1 MNILIYHTS
10 SSKAV
15 SIESVGK
22 AFTEQGHRVYLL
34 TYFPEGDLHTEMKK
48 FGIAAFAYPIE
59 KKFSPTYYFKHLLY
73 LLNFIRR
80 YKIDIVYS
88 HLSANL
94 VALFAQFLTRTP
106 IYLFRHHID
115 WFKIQGLKNA
125 MLTDQLMNR
134 FAKHQVVVS
143 NKAYHYILTEE
154 KGKAENLQMIPLAYD
169 FDLFYKPVQADVEAI
184 RKQYPSKL
192 LLLTIG
198 RLIKIKRH
206 LLIFQIVNKLV
217 QEGLDIT
224 LLVLDTGEE
233 EQTLREYIAA
243 NHLEKNIILLG
254 YQKNVFNHLHACDA
268 VIHLSESESSNGV
281 AKEAA
286 LAEKPVIV
294 CRGVGDFE
302 EYVVDREN
310 AFVVDKENPF
320 DETVEILKLL
330 YQAPGQY
337 NFLGKNLHQ
346 KIQEKFD
353 IKNIIHH
360 YDEIHRTLRKQV

>member
-22 AFTEQGHRVYLL
+22 AFAGQGHRVYLL
-34 TYFPEGDLHTEMKK
+34 TYFPKGDLHTEMEK
-48 FGIAAFAYPIE
+48 FGVTTFAYPIE
-59 KKFSPTYYFKHLLY
+59 KKISPVYYFKHLLY
-73 LLNFIRR
+73 LLKFIHR

-106 IYLFRHHID
+106 IYLFRHHVD

-125 MLTDQLMNR
+125 MLTDKLMNR

-143 NKAYHYILTEE
+143 NKAYHYILEEE
-154 KGKAENLQMIPLAYD
+154 KGKAQNLQVIPLAYD
-169 FDLFYKPVQADVEAI
+169 FDLFYPPSPTEVEAI
-184 RKQYPSKL
+184 RNKYKAKL
-192 LLLTIG
+192 ILLTIG

-206 LLIFQIVNKLV
+206 LLMFQIVHKLV
-217 QEGLDIT
+217 QEGIDIK

-233 EQTLREYIAA
+233 EETLREYIRA
-243 NHLEKNIILLG
+243 NHLEESIIMLG
-254 YQKNVFNHLHACDA
+254 YQKNVFNYLHACDA

-294 CRGVGDFE
+294 CHGVGDFE

-310 AFVVDKENPF
+310 AFVVDKASPF
-320 DETVEILKLL
+320 DQTVEILKQL
-330 YQAPGQY
+330 YQTPERY
-337 NFLGKNLHQ
+337 NFLGQNLHR

-353 IKNIIHH
+353 IKNIIHY
-360 YDEIHRTLRKQV
+360 YDQIHRTLRKQL